1 MVLKCYSIFYNEVLV
16 KTYNVGVTQCISLD
30 KLLSDY
36 FINVERGMDM
46 DTSTICIV
54 VKFGFCFVFVF
65 VCVCVCV
72 CVFMSALKRRYLI

>member
-1 MVLKCYSIFYNEVLV
+1 LVLKCYSIFYNEVLV